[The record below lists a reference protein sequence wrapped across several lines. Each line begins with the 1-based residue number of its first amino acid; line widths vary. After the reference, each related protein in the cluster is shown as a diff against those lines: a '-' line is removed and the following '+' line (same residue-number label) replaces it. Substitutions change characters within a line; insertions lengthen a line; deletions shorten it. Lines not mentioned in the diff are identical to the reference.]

1 MTNPDTETC
10 YTCGGT
16 KTANRTKDSE
26 FGWRKDRETYRSSCK
41 ECVTKSAR
49 LRNKNDSQPDTRF
62 YTLWCPNNEYPKDHR
77 FSNGDFK
84 ATLENGL
91 FTLGMIVSN
100 RGKKHVVCGDGHA
113 SLKLK
118 KLDYPTGTRF
128 PKQWLTEAEGVRA

>member
-1 MTNPDTETC
+1 MTKPDTKPCFTC
-10 YTCGGT
+10 HEE
-16 KTANRTKDSE
+16 KPVSE
-26 FGWRKDRETYRSSCK
+26 FYHRGDKPGYRPNCK
-41 ECVTKSAR
+41 GCYRGAR
-49 LRNKNDSQPDTRF
+49 LRNKNDSDTCF
-62 YTLWCPNNEYPKDHR
+62 HTLWCPNSEYPKDHY

-84 ATLENGL
+84 TTLENGL

-128 PKQWLTEAEGVRA
+128 PKQWLTEAEGARA